1 MSTNIN
7 SNYGQFYQGM
17 RDITNNGMAAG
28 AKNKVA
34 KYQFNR
40 KDEEGNYVMD
50 KMSREETFRA
60 MKEIS
65 SQYSD
70 DVIVEFSG
78 DGLGA
83 FEEHIGKIPL
93 YEDHKEIPEAM
104 LKHLEGPEALTSE
117 QLDFMNQKHGDDLEA
132 IMKRADP
139 DAYKEYKKAIQSG
152 KEGTLE
158 GLTAGFRYMYQWVM
172 KKAQSDPKWM
182 DRESI
187 TQRAIDDVSKRFK
200 NADVYIG
207 DSTNVHFSGEKK
219 FGIILS
225 DEELNILKNGSDEEK
240 DKIYKI
246 IEERIKKLS
255 ELKEKNKNDE
265 LLRGF
270 KLGLNVGK
278 KNTISYLA
286 QSQNHI
292 FTADSAEELFKLIC
306 GE

>member
-158 GLTAGFRYMYQWVM
+158 G
-172 KKAQSDPKWM
+172 
-182 DRESI
+182 
-187 TQRAIDDVSKRFK
+187 
-200 NADVYIG
+200 
-207 DSTNVHFSGEKK
+207 
-219 FGIILS
+219 
-225 DEELNILKNGSDEEK
+225 
-240 DKIYKI
+240 
-246 IEERIKKLS
+246 
-255 ELKEKNKNDE
+255 
-265 LLRGF
+265 
-270 KLGLNVGK
+270 
-278 KNTISYLA
+278 
-286 QSQNHI
+286 
-292 FTADSAEELFKLIC
+292 
-306 GE
+306 